1 MQKRWSDT
9 KDLGLLA
16 SLMDPRF
23 KSLSFVSPSDKEHAF
38 SLIYNLTKLSQEQLS
53 LPTSLHT
60 SLPTIESTEFVSPM
74 LQFFKN
80 FGEISLAEKSE
91 LDIYMD
97 LPVHSP
103 TEKNDPILWWKINCN
118 TFPQLS
124 EIARNYLSIP
134 ASSTLSERLF
144 SSAGN
149 ILTKK

>member
-1 MQKRWSDT
+1 
-9 KDLGLLA
+9 
-16 SLMDPRF
+16 
-23 KSLSFVSPSDKEHAF
+23 
-38 SLIYNLTKLSQEQLS
+38 
-53 LPTSLHT
+53 
-60 SLPTIESTEFVSPM
+60 M

-80 FGEISLAEKSE
+80 FSEISLAEKSE

-97 LPVHSP
+97 LPVHFL
-103 TEKNDPILWWKINCN
+103 TKKNDPILWWKINCN

-149 ILTKK
+149 ILTKKWNWLDLTTVLDLLFLYQNSKTFTVVPK